1 MHICSERLGLLPN
14 PSLTW
19 TDFAETCINTVEQ
32 VCLQPEDEYGSPSL
46 DEIALFS
53 HHFSEEY
60 HRAIGEAAEE
70 VAVEVSS
77 PVSLS
82 MQIPRL
88 QVCRLGCRWAC
99 KPAAYAYVHVVFQ
112 GTIAHAWACK
122 SGICASLCLS
132 HLTLFVAPSNTAE
145 RSLHNLS

>member
-1 MHICSERLGLLPN
+1 LSKM
-14 PSLTW
+14 
-19 TDFAETCINTVEQ
+19 
-32 VCLQPEDEYGSPSL
+32 CLQPEDEYGSPSL

-88 QVCRLGCRWAC
+88 QICRLGCRWAC
-99 KPAAYAYVHVVFQ
+99 KPAAYAYVHVVFND
-112 GTIAHAWACK
+112 
-122 SGICASLCLS
+122 
-132 HLTLFVAPSNTAE
+132 VALRDCQNCRISRPYRDAQDRLLWRDKTCPA
-145 RSLHNLS
+145 RT

>member
-88 QVCRLGCRWAC
+88 QICRLGCRWAC
-99 KPAAYAYVHVVFQ
+99 KPAAYAYVHVVFND
-112 GTIAHAWACK
+112 
-122 SGICASLCLS
+122 
-132 HLTLFVAPSNTAE
+132 VALRDCQNCRISRPYRDAQDRLLWRDKTCPA
-145 RSLHNLS
+145 RT

>member
-1 MHICSERLGLLPN
+1 LQKHASVLL
-14 PSLTW
+14 SKM
-19 TDFAETCINTVEQ
+19 
-32 VCLQPEDEYGSPSL
+32 CLQPEDEYGSPSL

-88 QVCRLGCRWAC
+88 QICRLGCRWAC
-99 KPAAYAYVHVVFQ
+99 KPAAYAYVHVVFND
-112 GTIAHAWACK
+112 
-122 SGICASLCLS
+122 
-132 HLTLFVAPSNTAE
+132 VALRDCQNCRISRPYRDAQDRLLWRDKTCPA
-145 RSLHNLS
+145 RT